1 MGYLKRSTNA
11 QFCALPAIHSALPF
25 MLVSLGE
32 VVGELLLQ
40 LARRFGY
47 LTGTDVP
54 KLVQWAD

>member
-1 MGYLKRSTNA
+1 
-11 QFCALPAIHSALPF
+11 
-25 MLVSLGE
+25 MLASLGE